1 MTDLLSQ
8 RLIAAKR
15 ELTALKTAHRRGLG
29 LVKIYQKNIEIDTSG
44 HEDGVYYLT
53 LQIKFDRNF
62 AAFPFV
68 DSLQN
73 GQDDYASLLN
83 QGYADGGF
91 SMYQE
96 FLWITDT
103 SAPGHFIS
111 IFSTTPVSEVTYS
124 WSNNR

>member
-15 ELTALKTAHRRGLG
+15 ELTALKTAHGRGLG
-29 LVKIYQKNIEIDTSG
+29 LIKIYRKDIQIDTSG

-53 LQIKFDRNF
+53 IQIEFDRSF
-62 AAFPFV
+62 AAYPFV

-83 QGYADGGF
+83 QGYSDEGF
-91 SMYQE
+91 LMYQE

-103 SAPGHFIS
+103 SSPNHVIS
-111 IFSTTPVSEVTYS
+111 VFSTTPILETTYVWRNS
-124 WSNNR
+124 R